1 MSDAFFVSRYRK
13 ERSHIARPFFFCS
26 ENKEQTRFFDVFT
39 GVSDGKFGKEEIFGG
54 SKMWEMLWP
63 LLLIVGSNCFY
74 NICTKSMPKGAN
86 TFGAL
91 TITYLAA
98 GVLSAVLFAASV
110 KPSAYV
116 HELGKANWTS
126 YVLGLSI
133 VGIEVGYVF
142 LYRSGWKVSNG
153 ALTSS
158 MCLSLALLVIGFL
171 VYREHISIKQLAGIL
186 VCGLGLLLI
195 NKG

>member
-1 MSDAFFVSRYRK
+1 
-13 ERSHIARPFFFCS
+13 
-26 ENKEQTRFFDVFT
+26 
-39 GVSDGKFGKEEIFGG
+39 
-54 SKMWEMLWP
+54 MWEMLWP

-98 GVLSAVLFAASV
+98 GVLSAVLFVASV
-110 KPSAYV
+110 KPSAYA
-116 HELGKANWTS
+116 HELSKTNWTS

-142 LYRSGWKVSNG
+142 LYRSGWKVNNG
-153 ALTSS
+153 ALTAS
-158 MCLSLALLVIGFL
+158 MCLALALLMISFL
-171 VYREHISIKQLAGIL
+171 VYREQISIKQLAGIL